1 MLSRLLKAL
10 LLTSIMWGSVSYA
23 ANDDLDFLRQSA
35 QKSDEWRL
43 IKHDKIRNI
52 KAYDKRETGQNLR
65 SFKVEYEVEASF
77 DDIARIY
84 FDFENYNRW
93 FYELISAKMLA
104 KISPT
109 EFYYYTSHRAPP
121 TLPDRDAVLHAKV
134 EPYNK
139 KRGYARLTL
148 IAEPTYIPAKP
159 PLIRM
164 PKMNMMVTWTPSENG
179 VIHGVAEGFVDPGG
193 VTPAWAIN
201 YVQRQAPYL
210 TALGFLRLLK
220 QQKQA
225 DINTPPLFS
234 LKE

>member
-1 MLSRLLKAL
+1 MLARLLKAL
-10 LLTSIMWGSVSYA
+10 FLSSMMLSAISYA
-23 ANDDLDFLRQSA
+23 ANDDLEFLRQSA
-35 QKSDEWRL
+35 QKSTEWRL
-43 IKHDKIRNI
+43 IKHDKLRNI

-65 SFKVEYEVEASF
+65 SFKVEYDIEASF

-84 FDFENYNRW
+84 FDFDNYNRW
-93 FYELISAKMLA
+93 FYELISAKLLT

-121 TLPDRDAVLHAKV
+121 TLPDRDAVLHATI

-139 KRGYARLTL
+139 KNGYARLTL
-148 IAEPTYIPAKP
+148 ISEPAYIPAKP

-164 PKMNMMVTWTPSENG
+164 PKMNMTVTWTPVENG
-179 VIHGVAEGFVDPGG
+179 VIHGVVEGFVDPGG
-193 VTPAWAIN
+193 ITPAWAIN

-210 TALGFLRLLK
+210 TALGLIRLVK
-220 QQKQA
+220 QQKQMEMNSA
-225 DINTPPLFS
+225 PLFS